1 MMLYPIGGISLVR
14 LMSSVSLIH
23 VSVITHKS
31 MLFSVI
37 YCWKELVLLHMDLAF
52 TNDNASCV
60 ALS

>member
-14 LMSSVSLIH
+14 LMSSVSLIP

-37 YCWKELVLLHMDLAF
+37 YCWKKLVLLCIDLTF
-52 TNDNASCV
+52 TDDNASCV
-60 ALS
+60 TLS